1 MRFKLS
7 LLSLV
12 LLSLVLLS
20 NVACVMPPPSHA
32 RYQHQA
38 PEPCKPHVQPI
49 NYQTIVTSISVNYTY
64 TPKDATAARPWH
76 QGDVLEYLNG
86 LGKANGDTFVAQ
98 NGQALN
104 FTFVYTINNDGQDH
118 FTGSLQF
125 SGWGWGYINTFN
137 TQYAYSDT
145 SQMTRDLT
153 DQAFS
158 FIKGGWHDTRSTC
171 PQY

>member
-1 MRFKLS
+1 MGRQQSDSGKVRNKQGLSADSSERLSADFRISKESFVMRFKLS

-12 LLSLVLLS
+12 LLTLVLLS

-38 PEPCKPHVQPI
+38 PEPCKPHVPPI

-125 SGWGWGYINTFN
+125 SGW
-137 TQYAYSDT
+137 
-145 SQMTRDLT
+145 
-153 DQAFS
+153 
-158 FIKGGWHDTRSTC
+158 
-171 PQY
+171 